1 MVQNSI
7 KALQTGFATAGKK
20 SLEFGSNMASL
31 GKYLY
36 YTALDGDHL
45 NDWITHLPES
55 WQGAVM
61 ATGQAVSTIRGHIIS
76 LFGAT
81 MQLGKDLTQLG
92 SYLINV
98 ALTGNIFSDAL
109 NALPPS
115 VQGLANSIAPAVL
128 AVNSF
133 GQSIVALGKYFY

>member
-1 MVQNSI
+1 SDMVHNSI
-7 KALQTGFATAGKK
+7 KALQTGFATSGKK

-55 WQGAVM
+55 WQRAAM
-61 ATGQAVSTIRGHIIS
+61 ATGQAVSTIRGHSSS

-81 MQLGKDLTQLG
+81 MQLGK
-92 SYLINV
+92 
-98 ALTGNIFSDAL
+98 
-109 NALPPS
+109 
-115 VQGLANSIAPAVL
+115 
-128 AVNSF
+128 
-133 GQSIVALGKYFY
+133 